1 MLNYGYTN
9 NGLQLPPYSVA
20 IISEGTIDAPTRV
33 DYYGLEYVT
42 QGANL
47 TDNQLLTQTEVLS
60 AGGYLIASLHIAN
73 GGMQTRLVW
82 AQR

>member
-1 MLNYGYTN
+1 MNYGYTN

-20 IISEGTIDAPTRV
+20 IISEGTVEAPTRV
-33 DYYGLEYVT
+33 DYYGLEFISP
-42 QGANL
+42 GANL
-47 TDNQLLTQTEVLS
+47 GSNQLTTKAAVLA
-60 AGGYLIASLHIAN
+60 AGGYLVASLHVAG